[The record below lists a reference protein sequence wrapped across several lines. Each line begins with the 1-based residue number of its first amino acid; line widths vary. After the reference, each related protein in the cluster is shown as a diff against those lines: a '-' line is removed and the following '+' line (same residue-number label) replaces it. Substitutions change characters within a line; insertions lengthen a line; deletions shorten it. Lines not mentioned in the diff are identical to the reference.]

1 MKTIL
6 AAAAVLSINAA
17 APTVSDYGAALAT
30 YRHAAVLA
38 EANGPSRGAR
48 DTALYAEGE
57 SSRPTS
63 GGRDT
68 ALYA

>member
-1 MKTIL
+1 MKTVL

-17 APTVSDYGAALAT
+17 APTFSDYGAALAT

-38 EANGPSRGAR
+38 EANGPSSGAR
-48 DTALYAEGE
+48 DTAPLRRGRR
-57 SSRPTS
+57 RPS
-63 GGRDT
+63 DLGGHDT